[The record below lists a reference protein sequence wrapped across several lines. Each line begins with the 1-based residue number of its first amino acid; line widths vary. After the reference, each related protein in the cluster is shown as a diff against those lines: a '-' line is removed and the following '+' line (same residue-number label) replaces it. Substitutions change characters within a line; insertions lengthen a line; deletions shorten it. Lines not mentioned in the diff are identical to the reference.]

1 MRLGPYCGALLA
13 GLRELV
19 LRGAAL
25 ELSTPAVFA
34 DMVSLRR
41 LDLEGCTAARTGSWL
56 SRVLSSTPDVLA
68 LPPGLTQLRA
78 MSSNVFDKCG
88 LELVGC
94 TALQRLELSSGAQL
108 PATLKH
114 APAGVPLGL
123 HIAEE
128 AQVGWVRGGR
138 AAPRCM
144 QCCSAGPVLRRW
156 AGWLERGE
164 AAEQVTLRLCLGH
177 HSTASPRPA
186 HLWHRRW

>member
-56 SRVLSSTPDVLA
+56 SRVLSATPDVLA

-88 LELVGC
+88 LELAGC

-128 AQVGWVRGGR
+128 AQVGWVRGGW
-138 AAPRCM
+138 AGTTLHTAPA
-144 QCCSAGPVLRRW
+144 QCCADGLAGSSM
-156 AGWLERGE
+156 G
-164 AAEQVTLRLCLGH
+164 
-177 HSTASPRPA
+177 RPTT
-186 HLWHRRW
+186 R